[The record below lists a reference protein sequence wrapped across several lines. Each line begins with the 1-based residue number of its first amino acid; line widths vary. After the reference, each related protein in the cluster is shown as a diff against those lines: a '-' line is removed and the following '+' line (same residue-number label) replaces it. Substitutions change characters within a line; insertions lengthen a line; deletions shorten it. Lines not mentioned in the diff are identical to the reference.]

1 MRSSIR
7 TAVAVAL
14 LSAASVAQS
23 ESAPF
28 ECLSEP
34 SQVVEVRTPVDGLI
48 AKVHVKRGDLI
59 RRGQVL
65 VELSSDL
72 ERSTA
77 ESARYRSQMEGQLA
91 VANSRLDYA
100 VRKLAR
106 TTELAEMKFT
116 SAQGRDDAEAERRV
130 AESELRV
137 AKENRELAK
146 IEYRRALD
154 ALALRSVSSPFNG
167 VVLDRMLN
175 PGDLAEAGSG
185 RKPVLKIAQVD
196 PLRVDIVLPSTLFG
210 RVKIG
215 TKVVVS
221 FRGLPGRHKV
231 AVKMVDRVID
241 AASGTFVA
249 RLELPNRSLDLPG
262 GMRCEAEIE
271 GVPNPGARIL

>member
-7 TAVAVAL
+7 IAVAATL
-14 LSAASVAQS
+14 LGAASVAQS
-23 ESAPF
+23 ASAPF

-34 SQVVEVRTPVDGLI
+34 SQVIEVRAPVDGLI
-48 AKVHVKRGDLI
+48 DKVHVKRGDLI
-59 RRGQVL
+59 RRGQPL
-65 VELSSDL
+65 IELSSDL
-72 ERSTA
+72 ERSTVD
-77 ESARYRSQMEGQLA
+77 SARYRMQMEGQIA
-91 VANSRLDYA
+91 VARSRLDYA

-106 TTELAEMKFT
+106 TTELAEKKFT
-116 SAQGRDDAEAERRV
+116 SAQVRDDAESERRV
-130 AESELRV
+130 AESELQV
-137 AKENRELAK
+137 AKEARELAE
-146 IEYRRALD
+146 IEYRRAVN
-154 ALALRSVSSPFNG
+154 ALALRSVSSPING

-196 PLRVDIVLPSTLFG
+196 PLRVDIVLPASLYG

-215 TKVVVS
+215 TKVVVT
-221 FRGLPGRHKV
+221 FRDLPGRHTV

-249 RLELPNRSLDLPG
+249 RLELPNASLKLPG

-271 GVPNPGARIL
+271 GVPNPAGRIL